1 MFNTQLNYNALG
13 PCSLVKKLM
22 RIESMHVKLLIKIE
36 GMILTESMEREIKVE
51 GVVVR
56 VQPVWKWMLE

>member
-1 MFNTQLNYNALG
+1 
-13 PCSLVKKLM
+13 
-22 RIESMHVKLLIKIE
+22 MHVKLLIKIE
-36 GMILTESMEREIKVE
+36 GMILTESMEPEIKVE